1 MNDEYI
7 SVLESSLLFKNI
19 SGAEIERLVH
29 SSQTGTKEYK
39 KGERVFSESDRPDKL
54 LILLSGKLLVAK
66 DTVSGKRLVL
76 ATIDQPGDLF
86 GEVYPFVEKEEYD
99 MYVETAQKS
108 VVFSI
113 GLDFFYETQ
122 GRDRQMSDQLRENL
136 FRIFAQKA
144 YKMNHRIRVL
154 GAPGIREKIARF
166 LIERQVDGPRIR
178 MMPREE
184 MADYLNVTRPS
195 LSRELSNMVKDG
207 IIRNEGRDIVIID
220 QDKLESYL

>member
-1 MNDEYI
+1 MPDRCLSVTGGNRGRSRQKSCTETGKLMNDEYI

-113 GLDFFYETQ
+113 GLDFFMKRRAGT
-122 GRDRQMSDQLRENL
+122 
-136 FRIFAQKA
+136 AK
-144 YKMNHRIRVL
+144 
-154 GAPGIREKIARF
+154 
-166 LIERQVDGPRIR
+166 
-178 MMPREE
+178 
-184 MADYLNVTRPS
+184 
-195 LSRELSNMVKDG
+195 
-207 IIRNEGRDIVIID
+207 
-220 QDKLESYL
+220 